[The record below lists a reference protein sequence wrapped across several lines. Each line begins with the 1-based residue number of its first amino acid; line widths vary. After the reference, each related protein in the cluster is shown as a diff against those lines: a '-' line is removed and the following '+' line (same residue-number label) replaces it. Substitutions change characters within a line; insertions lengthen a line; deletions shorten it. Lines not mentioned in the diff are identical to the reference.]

1 MPLFVYQTI
10 SLSVLAPSTSFFSRS
25 AGARFSSSFQ
35 ISSGDLAVPKLG
47 PAVTTMSRSKEMT
60 VEGRGRSVRPKMGC
74 IKNFLGRNGESI
86 FSLVLTGEECI
97 AADEA
102 VSRLP
107 LVLLSKKLWFLAGY
121 GISIE

>member
-1 MPLFVYQTI
+1 MGKAY
-10 SLSVLAPSTSFFSRS
+10 SY
-25 AGARFSSSFQ
+25 SSFT
-35 ISSGDLAVPKLG
+35 A
-47 PAVTTMSRSKEMT
+47 
-60 VEGRGRSVRPKMGC
+60 
-74 IKNFLGRNGESI
+74 
-86 FSLVLTGEECI
+86 EECI